1 MYVCVRAYVSFSMCL
16 LFHLP
21 TYVHA
26 CIAICIC
33 VYMYKHRYALV
44 HRERRDVTACCVL
57 CYGKQ
62 EFFSVRR
69 CRQSEETHRPR
80 SRVHIP
86 RFRHCEYRRSAA
98 ETPETLA
105 IKCMS
110 PGSLKQARRLN
121 TLAES
126 LNFPQLC
133 NPSKGASSSLP
144 SDRNCSLCV
153 TCLRQANRFVPF
165 GKKVSWRNMLR
176 AAGPGSTRA

>member
-1 MYVCVRAYVSFSMCL
+1 MLRFVLRKARVFQRS
-16 LFHLP
+16 
-21 TYVHA
+21 
-26 CIAICIC
+26 
-33 VYMYKHRYALV
+33 ALS
-44 HRERRDVTACCVL
+44 T
-57 CYGKQ
+57 
-62 EFFSVRR
+62 VRR
-69 CRQSEETHRPR
+69 QEPSGFETHRPR

-86 RFRHCEYRRSAA
+86 RFRHCEYYRRSAA

-110 PGSLKQARRLN
+110 PGSLKQAQRLN
-121 TLAES
+121 TLAEI

>member
-1 MYVCVRAYVSFSMCL
+1 MYVCVHMSVSLCVCF
-16 LFHLP
+16 FHLP